1 MLLFP
6 PNHSKVQE
14 LLFSIGPTKAD
25 PETDPEGMDSAPA
38 LSRAQGTG
46 WEPTI
51 NAPLWF
57 LKENR
62 KAQIW
67 WYQPVIPTIQEVM
80 GGRRQA
86 QGQPG
91 LL

>member
-1 MLLFP
+1 MLSFP

-25 PETDPEGMDSAPA
+25 PETDPEGMDVPQ
-38 LSRAQGTG
+38 QGTG
-46 WEPTI
+46 LRMGTTI